1 MKRSTQVRF
10 GQSPEEV
17 REQKSL
23 RIGVNEA
30 FQAEG
35 TARAEALRLLP

>member
-1 MKRSTQVRF
+1 MRSTQVRF

-17 REQKSL
+17 REQVT
-23 RIGVNEA
+23 RIGVNKA

-35 TARAEALRLLP
+35 MARAKALRLLP